1 MRCSQCAAGRRNAK
15 TPSTLPYVPG
25 GCWVL
30 GRLLRDCHNRN
41 FTLFYSPSPC
51 GRNGRFS
58 SFAFLIPTTF
68 IWSGFTWK
76 PGNPTQRSRR
86 SFPNGL
92 SLYHTVLCITDVS
105 TFRLNSLSCCFYVP
119 PGRVCTKG
127 ICMCIKLCYIV
138 CQIIRSVAAPPVWL
152 PGAYTPCRP
161 LRWYYAPVHM
171 HKIHIHNNV
180 IVSGASVVRSSEL
193 ASSCMVTC
201 SHDTFLYPCTEMPPP
216 RPSSHRTNTETPIH
230 SLNRTR
236 EYGGATFPNW
246 RYF

>member
-1 MRCSQCAAGRRNAK
+1 MQTCALSLVTLVPVVVVVPRTTERKALGTCGVAWSIIIVVDSTIGQQLASKGPMRCSQCAAGRRNAK

-171 HKIHIHNNV
+171 HKIHIH
-180 IVSGASVVRSSEL
+180 
-193 ASSCMVTC
+193 T
-201 SHDTFLYPCTEMPPP
+201 
-216 RPSSHRTNTETPIH
+216 
-230 SLNRTR
+230 
-236 EYGGATFPNW
+236 
-246 RYF
+246 